1 MVDKLNA
8 NKQSMAPSVSGELRG
23 SIGDPLFNQQA
34 QQLSQNG
41 ADDQDDK
48 KDETSPLEPVSAVDY
63 RDKDSM

>member
-1 MVDKLNA
+1 MADKLNA

-23 SIGDPLFNQQA
+23 SI

-41 ADDQDDK
+41 ADDQDDRK
-48 KDETSPLEPVSAVDY
+48 IEKDETSPLEPVSAVDY